1 MKKVSK
7 YAAYDPGDNL
17 IKHVFRSGTTFGTP
31 LTSRASTKTGR
42 RQSQRGTTFGTS
54 KQKRL
59 AMVDGRSALSNAV
72 WLASH
77 LA

>member
-1 MKKVSK
+1 MKKVCKS
-7 YAAYDPGDNL
+7 ATYDPDDNL
-17 IKHVFRSGTTFGTP
+17 IKHLSRFGTTFGTP

-42 RQSQRGTTFGTS
+42 RQSQRGITS
-54 KQKRL
+54 GILKQERP
-59 AMVDGRSALSNAV
+59 AMVDGCSALSNAV